1 MQDVCILPLWKER
14 QALGYY
20 LLGYFQNHYILQK
33 MVKEKQTVIA
43 KIFSILLVLADK
55 SFIGDEIL
63 LTSQF
68 TSFVS

>member
-1 MQDVCILPLWKER
+1 
-14 QALGYY
+14 
-20 LLGYFQNHYILQK
+20 

-63 LTSQF
+63 LAIYQPQNQISG
-68 TSFVS
+68 SRPSSL